1 MEMYKVSL
9 LLLYLHEKKRG
20 YIEQHP
26 CFEIHKNDH
35 FKLSLVSLY
44 VKVWSKI
51 PYRKLLACVQPQEV
65 EGERKGKK
73 ERKGKGTGTPV
84 IRAGLFVLHLPIS

>member
-1 MEMYKVSL
+1 MKKKHGYK
-9 LLLYLHEKKRG
+9 
-20 YIEQHP
+20 EQHP
-26 CFEIHKNDH
+26 YFEIHKNDH

-51 PYRKLLACVQPQEV
+51 PYRKLLACVQPRERGGG
-65 EGERKGKK
+65 EERKK
-73 ERKGKGTGTPV
+73 EGKGRGKRTPA

>member
-1 MEMYKVSL
+1 MEMYKESL
-9 LLLYLHEKKRG
+9 LLLYLHEKKHG

-26 CFEIHKNDH
+26 YFEIHKNDH

-51 PYRKLLACVQPQEV
+51 PYRKLQACVQPQEG

-73 ERKGKGTGTPV
+73 KEREKEREP
-84 IRAGLFVLHLPIS
+84 LP

>member
-9 LLLYLHEKKRG
+9 LLLYLHEKTHG

-26 CFEIHKNDH
+26 YFEIHKNDH

-51 PYRKLLACVQPQEV
+51 PYRKLLPCVQPQEG

-73 ERKGKGTGTPV
+73 KEREKEREP
-84 IRAGLFVLHLPIS
+84 LP

>member
-9 LLLYLHEKKRG
+9 LLLYLHEKTHG

-26 CFEIHKNDH
+26 YFEIHKNDH

-51 PYRKLLACVQPQEV
+51 LYRKLLACVQPQEG

-73 ERKGKGTGTPV
+73 KEREKEREP
-84 IRAGLFVLHLPIS
+84 LP

>member
-9 LLLYLHEKKRG
+9 LLLYLHEKKHG
-20 YIEQHP
+20 YMEQHP
-26 CFEIHKNDH
+26 YFEIHKNDH

-44 VKVWSKI
+44 VNVWSKI
-51 PYRKLLACVQPQEV
+51 PYRKLLACVQPQEG
-65 EGERKGKK
+65 EGERNGKK
-73 ERKGKGTGTPV
+73 EGKGTPA

>member
-9 LLLYLHEKKRG
+9 LLLYLHEKKHG
-20 YIEQHP
+20 CIEQHP
-26 CFEIHKNDH
+26 YFEIHKNDH

-51 PYRKLLACVQPQEV
+51 PYRKLLACLQPQEG

-73 ERKGKGTGTPV
+73 KEREKEREP
-84 IRAGLFVLHLPIS
+84 LP

>member
-9 LLLYLHEKKRG
+9 ILLYLHEKKHG

-26 CFEIHKNDH
+26 YKNKLILK
-35 FKLSLVSLY
+35 FTRMLKLSLVSLY
-44 VKVWSKI
+44 VKAWSKM
-51 PYRKLLACVQPQEV
+51 PYRKLLACVQPQEG

-73 ERKGKGTGTPV
+73 KEREP
-84 IRAGLFVLHLPIS
+84 LP